1 MAENYSKGTRV
12 WFPDK
17 EQGWLSAE
25 VQAIAKGS
33 KDGVKITFVD
43 DRGKVNN
50 CLLSTSTFTL
60 YSQYC
65 RKSSSTRATIMP
77 SFRL

>member
-1 MAENYSKGTRV
+1 MTENYSKGTRV

-43 DRGKVNN
+43 DRGKVNS
-50 CLLSTSTFTL
+50 CLLSTSTL
-60 YSQYC
+60 HLQSS
-65 RKSSSTRATIMP
+65 RKSSSTRAATP
-77 SFRL
+77 PNFRL